1 MRTQLSL
8 PFAALLTLGIAVAQ
22 EAGGKPAAAPVLRI
36 LVQPSTAEG
45 VRQNATVEVVERLTT
60 GLARHQLLVVDGR
73 HALQAHDHTQKV
85 FQQFVGGD
93 QPAPAAGEGAVGIA
107 VDADLVITAGI
118 FVEQEVEQQG
128 RFVVR
133 DRLRLRIVGAEDSA
147 ILFNDGFDARGQ
159 AFEGFGDAHKK
170 AIESLCNPDD
180 KASVVG
186 KVAELVKAAAAA
198 EAEKGT
204 AYRVALHSDR
214 EDAELVARLG
224 QALGEA
230 AVAGSSQQTGSG
242 RTGGS
247 GTGGSGTG
255 GSGEGVR
262 EFAEFALRFRGST
275 AELQSRVAG
284 AAEGLPAPEGMVRS
298 VSFLGSRRRLDLVV
312 RTRKIEKSLAAEVE
326 SLVNGAVQ
334 DLVARNEQGLEG
346 KKVAVLDTVVPS
358 QSKSPALSNGIA
370 DWLRGAFQSSAK
382 KGAEVLPDDAEQQ
395 KALEV
400 IGKDA
405 KLHREQGAVDPATIA
420 FLQRSGA
427 GVAVLST
434 LREVLNRWQL
444 VVSMIDLNTGA
455 TARHVSV
462 VPEAF
467 HADLARELGGK

>member
-1 MRTQLSL
+1 MQNPTLL
-8 PFAALLTLGIAVAQ
+8 PFAALLTLGFAVAQ
-22 EAGGKPAAAPVLRI
+22 EAAGKPVAAPVLRI
-36 LVQPSTAEG
+36 LVQPSTAAG
-45 VRQNATVEVVERLTT
+45 VRQNATQEVVERLTT
-60 GLARHQLLVVDGR
+60 GLARQQLLVVDGK
-73 HALQAHDHTQKV
+73 HALQVHDRTQKV

-93 QPAPAAGEGAVGIA
+93 QPAPSAGEGAVGIA

-186 KVAELVKAAAAA
+186 KVAELVRGAAAA

-224 QALGEA
+224 HALGEA
-230 AVAGSSQQTGSG
+230 AVGGSSQQTGSG
-242 RTGGS
+242 RTGSS
-247 GTGGSGTG
+247 GAG

-275 AELQSRVAG
+275 AELQSRVA
-284 AAEGLPAPEGMVRS
+284 AAVESVPAPEGMVRS

-334 DLVARNEQGLEG
+334 DLVARNEEGLAG
-346 KKVAVLDTVVPS
+346 KKVAVLDTVVPA
-358 QSKSPALSNGIA
+358 QSKSPTLSNGIA

-382 KGAEVLPDDAEQQ
+382 KVAEVLPDDAEQQ

-444 VVSMIDLNTGA
+444 VVSMVDLNTGA

-467 HADLARELGGK
+467 HADLARELGGN

>member
-8 PFAALLTLGIAVAQ
+8 PFAALLALGVAVAQ
-22 EAGGKPAAAPVLRI
+22 EAAGKPAAAPVLRI

-60 GLARHQLLVVDGR
+60 GLARHQLLVVDGK
-73 HALQAHDHTQKV
+73 HALQAHDRTQKV

-93 QPAPAAGEGAVGIA
+93 QPVPAAGEGAVGIA

-186 KVAELVKAAAAA
+186 KVADLVRAAAAA

-224 QALGEA
+224 HALGEA
-230 AVAGSSQQTGSG
+230 AVGGSAQQTGSG

-247 GTGGSGTG
+247 GTGGSGTS
-255 GSGEGVR
+255 GSGDGVR

-275 AELQSRVAG
+275 AELQSRLAVAV
-284 AAEGLPAPEGMVRS
+284 EGVPAPEGMVRS

-312 RTRKIEKSLAAEVE
+312 RTRKIE
-326 SLVNGAVQ
+326 SLVQGAVQ
-334 DLVARNEQGLEG
+334 DLVARNEEGLAG
-346 KKVAVLDTVVPS
+346 KRVAVLDTVVPA
-358 QSKSPALSNGIA
+358 QSKSPTLSNGIA

-382 KGAEVLPDDAEQQ
+382 KVAEVLPDDAEQQ

-444 VVSMIDLNTGA
+444 VVSMVDLNTGA

-467 HADLARELGGK
+467 HADLARELGGN

>member
-8 PFAALLTLGIAVAQ
+8 SFAALLTFGAM
-22 EAGGKPAAAPVLRI
+22 AAAQDAVGKATAAPMLRI

-45 VRQNATVEVVERLTT
+45 VRQNATLDVVERLIT
-60 GLARHQLLVVDGR
+60 GLASHKFLVVDGK
-73 HALQAHDHTQKV
+73 HALQLQDRTQKV

-93 QPAPAAGEGAVGIA
+93 QPAQAAGEGAIGIA

-170 AIESLCNPDD
+170 AIESLCKQDD

-186 KVAELVKAAAAA
+186 KVAELVHAAAAA

-224 QALGEA
+224 HALGEA
-230 AVAGSSQQTGSG
+230 AVGGSAQQTGSG
-242 RTGGS
+242 RA
-247 GTGGSGTG
+247 G

-262 EFAEFALRFRGST
+262 EFAEFSLRFRGST
-275 AELQSRVAG
+275 AELQSRVA
-284 AAEGLPAPEGMVRS
+284 AAVEGLPAPEGMVRS

-326 SLVNGAVQ
+326 SLVHGAVQ

-346 KKVAVLDTVVPS
+346 KKVAVLDTVVPT

-382 KGAEVLPDDAEQQ
+382 KVAEVLPDDAEQQ

-467 HADLARELGGK
+467 HADLARELGGN

>member
-8 PFAALLTLGIAVAQ
+8 PFAALLTLGVAVAQ
-22 EAGGKPAAAPVLRI
+22 EAAGKPAAAPVLRI

-45 VRQNATVEVVERLTT
+45 VRPNATQEVVERLTT
-60 GLARHQLLVVDGR
+60 GLARKQLLVVDGK
-73 HALQAHDHTQKV
+73 HALQLHDRTQKV

-93 QPAPAAGEGAVGIA
+93 QPAQSAGEGSVGIA

-180 KASVVG
+180 KGSVVG
-186 KVAELVKAAAAA
+186 KVAELVRGAAAA

-224 QALGEA
+224 HALGEA
-230 AVAGSSQQTGSG
+230 AVGGSSQQTGSG
-242 RTGGS
+242 R
-247 GTGGSGTG
+247 TG

-275 AELQSRVAG
+275 AELQSRVA
-284 AAEGLPAPEGMVRS
+284 AAVESVPAPEGMVRS

-334 DLVARNEQGLEG
+334 DLIARNEEGLAG
-346 KKVAVLDTVVPS
+346 KKVAVLDTVVPA
-358 QSKSPALSNGIA
+358 QSKSPTLSNGIA

-444 VVSMIDLNTGA
+444 VVSMVDLNTGA

-467 HADLARELGGK
+467 HADLVRELGGN

>member
-8 PFAALLTLGIAVAQ
+8 PFAALLTLGVAVAQ
-22 EAGGKPAAAPVLRI
+22 EGAGKPTAAPVLRI

-60 GLARHQLLVVDGR
+60 GLARHQLLVVDGK
-73 HALQAHDHTQKV
+73 HALQAHDRTQKV

-159 AFEGFGDAHKK
+159 AFDGFGDAHKK

-186 KVAELVKAAAAA
+186 KVADLVRAAAAA

-224 QALGEA
+224 HALGEA
-230 AVAGSSQQTGSG
+230 AVGGSAQQTGSG

-247 GTGGSGTG
+247 AD
-255 GSGEGVR
+255 GVR

-275 AELQSRVAG
+275 AELQSRLAVAV
-284 AAEGLPAPEGMVRS
+284 EGVPAPEGMVRS

-334 DLVARNEQGLEG
+334 DLVARNEEGLAG
-346 KKVAVLDTVVPS
+346 KRVAVLDTVVPA

-382 KGAEVLPDDAEQQ
+382 KVAEVLPDDAEQQ

-444 VVSMIDLNTGA
+444 VVSMVDLNTGA

-467 HADLARELGGK
+467 HADLARELGGN

>member
-1 MRTQLSL
+1 MRNPISL
-8 PFAALLTLGIAVAQ
+8 PFAALLSFGAAAVAQ
-22 EAGGKPAAAPVLRI
+22 EATGKPTAPVLRI

-45 VRQNATVEVVERLTT
+45 VRQNATQEVVERLTT
-60 GLARHQLLVVDGR
+60 GLARQQLLVVDGK
-73 HALQAHDHTQKV
+73 HALQVHDRTQKV

-93 QPAPAAGEGAVGIA
+93 QPAQAAGEGSVGIA

-186 KVAELVKAAAAA
+186 KVAELVRGAAAA

-224 QALGEA
+224 HALGEA
-230 AVAGSSQQTGSG
+230 AVGGSSQQTGSG
-242 RTGGS
+242 RTGGN
-247 GTGGSGTG
+247 GD
-255 GSGEGVR
+255 GVR

-275 AELQSRVAG
+275 AELQSRVA
-284 AAEGLPAPEGMVRS
+284 AAVESVPAPEGMVRS

-326 SLVNGAVQ
+326 SLVHGAVQ

-382 KGAEVLPDDAEQQ
+382 KVAEVLPDDAEQQ

-455 TARHVSV
+455 TARHVSI

-467 HADLARELGGK
+467 HADLARELGGN